1 MGATLNSIPLK
12 MEVAQ
17 GILSIENCRLISLI
31 HHKKPGS
38 IKELCELSGRAQ
50 PNVSRSLILLAEH
63 GIVKMTGTRPKR
75 PELTSKD
82 IVINL
87 TSLVT

>member
-1 MGATLNSIPLK
+1 MNSIPMK

-31 HHKKPGS
+31 YHKKPKS
-38 IKELCELSGRAQ
+38 IKALCEMSGRAQ
-50 PNVSRSLILLAEH
+50 PNVSRSLMLLASH
-63 GIVKMTGTRPKR
+63 GIVKMAGTRPKR
-75 PELTSKD
+75 PELAYKD